1 MSSLAER
8 LNDGRLPDGE
18 VVANLESEIRK
29 VSGLSSGTFSSGVSR
44 IGTLVLPGLT
54 GLWQVSARSDGDVE
68 VQEALDA
75 YYIRNGRLG
84 LIYWVEK
91 LAIAN

>member
-29 VSGLSSGTFSSGVSR
+29 L
-44 IGTLVLPGLT
+44 
-54 GLWQVSARSDGDVE
+54 
-68 VQEALDA
+68 
-75 YYIRNGRLG
+75 
-84 LIYWVEK
+84 
-91 LAIAN
+91 